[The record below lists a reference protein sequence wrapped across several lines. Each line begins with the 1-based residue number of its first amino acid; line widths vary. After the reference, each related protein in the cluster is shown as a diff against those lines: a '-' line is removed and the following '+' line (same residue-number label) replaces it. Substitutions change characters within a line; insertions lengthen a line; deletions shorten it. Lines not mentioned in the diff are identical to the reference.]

1 MKLYRL
7 FTALAVLVMLGF
19 AAPHLM
25 AQQVNP
31 TAKSVTEEQMF
42 QALQQG
48 QGVVG
53 RVSIPDS
60 NAAALIKPDNKGW
73 AGMQAGA
80 LRTFAVVSFIGT
92 LAALVIFYL
101 VRGRIM
107 IDGGPSGRTIL
118 RFDAIERFGHWLV
131 ASSFLVLAITGL
143 NLVTGRVLLQP
154 LIGEAA
160 FGTLTQYGKL
170 AHNFVAWPF
179 MLGLAIIFFMW
190 VGNNI
195 PAKVDLDWLKQGG
208 GLFSDKFHPPAKK
221 FNAGQK
227 IIFWSVI
234 IGGSIQAYTGIMML
248 YPALAGSPADWQFY
262 SMVHGIASA
271 ILAAVILGHIYI
283 GSVGMQGAFDAMGK
297 GEVDVNWAKQH
308 HSLWVE
314 EVEGQKARKARRAG
328 ARPMP
333 AE

>member
-1 MKLYRL
+1 MKVYRL
-7 FTALAVLVMLGF
+7 FSALAVVALL
-19 AAPHLM
+19 AYATPHLM

-31 TAKSVTEEQMF
+31 TANSVTEEQLF

-48 QGVVG
+48 QSVSG
-53 RVSIPDS
+53 RISIPDAS
-60 NAAALIKPDNKGW
+60 AAALIKPDNKGW
-73 AGMQAGA
+73 AGLQSGA
-80 LRTFAVVSFIGT
+80 LRTFAVVSFLGT
-92 LAALVIFYL
+92 LAALVVFYL
-101 VRGRIM
+101 VRGRVM
-107 IDGGPSGRTIL
+107 IDGGPAGRTII

-143 NLVTGRVLLQP
+143 NLVTGRVLLEP

-170 AHNFVAWPF
+170 AHNYVAWPF
-179 MLGLAIIFFMW
+179 MLGLVIIFVMW

-195 PAKVDLDWLKQGG
+195 PAKVDLQWLMQGG
-208 GLFSDKFHPPAKK
+208 GLFSDKHHPPAKK

-234 IGGSIQAYTGIMML
+234 VGGSVQAYTGVMML
-248 YPALAGSPADWQFY
+248 YPALAGTAADWQFY
-262 SMVHGIASA
+262 AVVHTIVSA
-271 ILAAVILGHIYI
+271 VMAAIILGHIYI

-308 HSLWVE
+308 HSLWAE
-314 EVEGQKARKARRAG
+314 EIERKGRKQAPRRG
-328 ARPMP
+328 ARAMP